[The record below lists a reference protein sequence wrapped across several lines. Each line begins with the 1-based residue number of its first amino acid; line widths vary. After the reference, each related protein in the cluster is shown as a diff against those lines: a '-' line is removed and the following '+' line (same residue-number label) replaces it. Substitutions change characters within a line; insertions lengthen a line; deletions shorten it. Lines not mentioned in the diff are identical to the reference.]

1 MPDSPSARQ
10 IGHACRIRRAEL
22 HLTQDDVAKRGGM
35 HRNYVGALER
45 GAISSP
51 GLNVLTKLAAG
62 LDESVAELLERAT
75 GLDVPE
81 RRRRT
86 A

>member
-1 MPDSPSARQ
+1 
-10 IGHACRIRRAEL
+10 
-22 HLTQDDVAKRGGM
+22 M